1 MARNED
7 RSTKPVSVNQKNKG
21 LFLAFKIIIVIA
33 FITVLTCTVIYFIEM
48 GKETRSYFSLHFALP
63 IILLF
68 VGIIAIMLST
78 LSKMSMTGESKGDKF
93 MTLVGLLLILFA
105 ILTLIFSY
113 FNI

>member
-1 MARNED
+1 MARNDD
-7 RSTKPVSVNQKNKG
+7 RNIKAISPNQKNKSI
-21 LFLAFKIIIVIA
+21 LLAFKIIIVIA
-33 FITVLTCTVIYFIEM
+33 FIAVVTCVVIYFMEM

-78 LSKMSMTGESKGDKF
+78 LSKMSMTGENKGDKF
-93 MTLVGLLLILFA
+93 MTVVGLLLILFS
-105 ILTLIFSY
+105 ILTLMFSY